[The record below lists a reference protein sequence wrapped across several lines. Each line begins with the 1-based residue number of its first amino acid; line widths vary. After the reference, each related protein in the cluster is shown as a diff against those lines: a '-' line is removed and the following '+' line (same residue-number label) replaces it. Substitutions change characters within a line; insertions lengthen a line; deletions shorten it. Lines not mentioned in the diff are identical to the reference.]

1 MVYNIVSFARQEMF
15 TRGYTNVVHWNAET
29 AKRAP
34 LIAYN
39 SVFSVFKIHHL
50 VAFQYLDEYFSTPPV
65 EE

>member
-1 MVYNIVSFARQEMF
+1 MFYNVVTFAIQKKS
-15 TRGYTNVVHWNAET
+15 TRGYTNVVHRKAET

-34 LIAYN
+34 LITYD
-39 SVFSVFKIHHL
+39 SVFSAFKIHPL